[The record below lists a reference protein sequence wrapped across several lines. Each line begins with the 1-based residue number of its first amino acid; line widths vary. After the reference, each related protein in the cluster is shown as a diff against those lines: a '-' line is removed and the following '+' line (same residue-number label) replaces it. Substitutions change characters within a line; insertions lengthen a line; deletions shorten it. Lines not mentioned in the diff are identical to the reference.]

1 MERARCTA
9 RSDFP
14 TPVVPITA
22 TTFRGLELEL
32 ELELEP
38 EAMALVVCVIVDMAR
53 FQTFIYLSA
62 TLVSSR

>member
-14 TPVVPITA
+14 TPVVPMTA
-22 TTFRGLELEL
+22 TTFRGLEL